1 MAKTQNEEA
10 PVVEAEG
17 PVAVEDFLGIHV
29 VSDSG
34 EVLAAGYNT
43 VEDAQAYIDGQL
55 TPQGLNASVVE
66 A

>member
-10 PVVEAEG
+10 PVVEVEG
-17 PVAVEDFLGIHV
+17 PVAVEVDLGIHV

-34 EVLAAGYNT
+34 EVLAAGYFT

-55 TPQGLNASVVE
+55 TPQGLTATV
-66 A
+66 AGA